1 MRKSVSLAFGLSLAF
16 ILLMNFL
23 FFIIAN
29 AIEGS
34 IDTQIQTLTQY
45 PYLIFYRLAQPMAHF
60 PWDIVGWINNET
72 VYNQADQLRFA
83 LMLVAIIVGAIIA
96 GLAGGSIKNALI
108 GWTITCI
115 ILIIFVGIAAYN
127 VPGVRNLITGITG
140 ATFDETI
147 VWIIIRGIFNTIIY
161 GLLAALIALIA
172 GKSKTYK

>member
-1 MRKSVSLAFGLSLAF
+1 MRKSISLAFGLSLIF

-34 IDTQIQTLTQY
+34 IDTQIQFLTEY
-45 PYLIFYRLAQPMAHF
+45 PFLIFYRLAQAMGHF
-60 PWDIVGWINNET
+60 PWDIVEWINNDSI
-72 VYNQADQLRFA
+72 YSQADQLRFV

-96 GLAGGSIKNALI
+96 GLAGGSIKNAVI

-127 VPGVRNLITGITG
+127 EQVVRNLITGISG
-140 ATFDETI
+140 ATFEEAI
-147 VWIIIRGIFNTIIY
+147 VWIVIRGIFNTILY
-161 GLLAALIALIA
+161 GLLTALIALIA
-172 GKSKTYK
+172 GKSKSY